1 MCFFGSLS
9 VYAQLSYEDSL
20 KNALSL
26 EQSDTGKV
34 ALIIKLIEPFRSK
47 ISNAEKMG
55 LAQSGYDM
63 AKQIGFEKGQ
73 ADCALLLGFDLVHQD
88 VFKAIIL
95 FNEAK
100 KISEKNKDT
109 LNLIRSLAFLGYA
122 TNSLDFRKSLTY
134 YYVGWELMKKVKLD
148 DESFL
153 PIYAPL
159 GYAYKDAGILDT
171 ALLFLRKGFE
181 LSFNGKSAIKSNS
194 YYKHFGEIY
203 YKLGNYDSAM
213 YYLRR
218 ADLYAGE
225 VQYYIAL
232 IKKHDNQ
239 LDSAKYYA
247 KVALTNEVAI
257 NRLEYII
264 PSANLLYDMYK
275 DTDSMQALQ
284 YRLIALEAK
293 DKFYSKE
300 KAQEVERIAF
310 EERERDAETKHQLE
324 TIQARNRFYILL
336 GILAGASLL
345 VFILYRNNRLK
356 HKTNQV
362 LIQQKQ
368 EIDLQKTALQKT
380 VYELKMTQSQLIQKE
395 KLASLG
401 ELTAGIAH
409 EIQNPLN
416 FVNNFSSINSEL
428 ITELNTEIEKGNIGE
443 AKSLA
448 VDIKENSNKI
458 NHHGLR
464 ASNIVKGMLEHSRKS
479 SGEKTLTDINAL
491 CDEYLRLSYHGLR
504 AKDKSFNADFK
515 LDLDPNMPK
524 INVVSQ
530 DIARVLLNLINNAF
544 QACDERSRVAVNEK
558 QQFLI
563 NRSTGDLSQ
572 KTNTQELGSP
582 SALPIN
588 DEKVKAGVW
597 GKDEVKDISFLPPA
611 PKARPD
617 ELVGRVEQA
626 PVYKPLVNISTKY
639 VASLRPEAS
648 GCEINISDNGSGIP
662 DHIRDKIFQPFFT
675 TKPTGQ
681 GTGLGL
687 SLAYDIVKAHGGK
700 IEVNTHKNGGTE
712 FKIILPI

>member
-1 MCFFGSLS
+1 MC
-9 VYAQLSYEDSL
+9 
-20 KNALSL
+20 
-26 EQSDTGKV
+26 
-34 ALIIKLIEPFRSK
+34 
-47 ISNAEKMG
+47 
-55 LAQSGYDM
+55 
-63 AKQIGFEKGQ
+63 
-73 ADCALLLGFDLVHQD
+73 
-88 VFKAIIL
+88 
-95 FNEAK
+95 
-100 KISEKNKDT
+100 
-109 LNLIRSLAFLGYA
+109 IRDRGYA

-356 HKTNQV
+356 HKNNQV

-416 FVNNFSSINSEL
+416 FVNNFSEINTELVLELDSELTKGNVQSALDLTNDIKINSE
-428 ITELNTEIEKGNIGE
+428 
-443 AKSLA
+443 
-448 VDIKENSNKI
+448 KI
-458 NHHGLR
+458 NLHGKR
-464 ASNIVKGMLEHSRKS
+464 ASSIVKAMLEHSSKS

-544 QACDERSRVAVNEK
+544 QACNCLLYTSRCV
-558 QQFLI
+558 
-563 NRSTGDLSQ
+563 
-572 KTNTQELGSP
+572 
-582 SALPIN
+582 
-588 DEKVKAGVW
+588 
-597 GKDEVKDISFLPPA
+597 
-611 PKARPD
+611 
-617 ELVGRVEQA
+617 
-626 PVYKPLVNISTKY
+626 
-639 VASLRPEAS
+639 
-648 GCEINISDNGSGIP
+648 
-662 DHIRDKIFQPFFT
+662 
-675 TKPTGQ
+675 
-681 GTGLGL
+681 
-687 SLAYDIVKAHGGK
+687 
-700 IEVNTHKNGGTE
+700 
-712 FKIILPI
+712 